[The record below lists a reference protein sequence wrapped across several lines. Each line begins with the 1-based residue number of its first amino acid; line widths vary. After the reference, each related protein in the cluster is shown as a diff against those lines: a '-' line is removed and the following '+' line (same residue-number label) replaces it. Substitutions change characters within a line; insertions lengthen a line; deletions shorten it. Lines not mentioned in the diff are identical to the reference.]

1 MDWLI
6 EVNYIYTW
14 KTKQVKKERNL
25 FFFSIYKYIYNISMY
40 EARKPKETKKA
51 DEKERKG
58 REQKNV
64 YMVDE
69 WLKENRK
76 YEAYA
81 GIIFGQKFQIRDDFD
96 DVQRRWLLALAERK
110 KVSVLPSIIFESKPD
125 SECLRFLWKIA
136 LQIIWQGD
144 CDHLVPGT
152 IKQG

>member
-14 KTKQVKKERNL
+14 KTKQVIKERNL
-25 FFFSIYKYIYNISMY
+25 FFFSFINIFITYQCMRQESP
-40 EARKPKETKKA
+40 RKPKRLMKRNG
-51 DEKERKG
+51 KE
-58 REQKNV
+58 ENSQNV
-64 YMVDE
+64 NMVNE
-69 WLKENRK
+69 WLKENGK

-144 CDHLVPGT
+144 YDHLVNLVP
-152 IKQG
+152 